1 MAGTTDGI
9 PSNGFMAMPNS
20 VPMVANVIPDQVVT
34 VGTAFRY
41 QFPKDTFDDA
51 DGDSLSYR
59 ATQGDDSALPL

>member
-1 MAGTTDGI
+1 
-9 PSNGFMAMPNS
+9 MAMPNS